1 VASPPTADLAAP
13 VRRISPAAGHHFHG
27 YYDIQPWDSTGRC
40 FLCLEVGFMD
50 RPPTAGDVARLGL
63 INLSSGR
70 FEPLA
75 ETFAWNFQQGC
86 MAHWLGSAP
95 DREIIFNARE
105 GDRFV
110 AVVLDVH
117 SGKRRVLAAPVAAVS
132 DDGRWGL
139 GLNFARLAVMRPG
152 YGYAGVADPFAE
164 EFCPEADG
172 VTLLDIATGQA
183 RLVVPMA
190 ELAGELPAE
199 LRGLKLYVNHALFSD
214 DGSRFA
220 FLPRFT
226 LPGGKLLTAM
236 YTADRDGGRRC
247 RLLDY
252 GLVSHFDW
260 LGSTHV
266 LVWAGLPNP
275 EHQPWPARRRYFLI
289 RDRAPEDCRVVGPDG
304 DVVDGH
310 CSYSPDRKWILT
322 DTYPDQ
328 DDLRTMYLLDPADG
342 RRTVLGRFLAPRS
355 IGGEIRCDLHPCWS
369 RDGRQISFDSSHEG
383 RRAVY
388 VMDAAG
394 EKGARNLLCRAP
406 EGPSRQKVPDPVFSG
421 AGQSS
426 F

>member
-1 VASPPTADLAAP
+1 MVQTADLAAP
-13 VRRISPAAGHHFHG
+13 LRRISPETGHHFHG
-27 YYDIQPWDSTGRC
+27 YYDICPWDSAGRY
-40 FLCLEVGFMD
+40 FLCHEVGFMA
-50 RPPTAGDVARLGL
+50 RPPTAEDVARLGL
-63 INLSSGR
+63 IDLQSGK

-86 MAHWLGSAP
+86 LAHWLGSAP

-110 AVVLDVH
+110 SVVLDVH
-117 SGKRRVLAAPVAAVS
+117 SGKRRVLPAPVAAVS
-132 DDGRWGL
+132 NDGRWGL
-139 GLNFARLAVMRPG
+139 GLNFARLAAMRPG
-152 YGYAGVADPFAE
+152 YGYAGIADSFAGE
-164 EFCPEADG
+164 LAPEADG
-172 VTLLDIATGQA
+172 VTLLDIARGQA
-183 RLVVPMA
+183 KLIVSMA
-190 ELAGELPAE
+190 RLAGEVPAE
-199 LRGLKLYVNHALFSD
+199 FRGLKLYVNHALFSD

-236 YTADRDGGRRC
+236 YTADRDGGGLC

-260 LGSTHV
+260 LGSSHV

-275 EHQPWPARRRYFLI
+275 GRSPWPDRRRYFLI
-289 RDRAPEDCRVVGPDG
+289 RDRAPEDCRLVGEDA

-310 CSYSPDRKWILT
+310 CSYAPDRKWILT

-328 DDLRTMYLLDPADG
+328 SGMRTMYLLGPAG
-342 RRTVLGRFLAPRS
+342 GQRIVLGRFHTAKAVA
-355 IGGEIRCDLHPCWS
+355 GEIRCDLHPCWS
-369 RDGRQISFDSSHEG
+369 RDGKQISFDSIHEG

-388 VMDAAG
+388 VLDAA
-394 EKGARNLLCRAP
+394 EVLARAP
-406 EGPSRQKVPDPVFSG
+406 SS
-421 AGQSS
+421 QST

>member
-1 VASPPTADLAAP
+1 MASPPTADLAAP
-13 VRRISPAAGHHFHG
+13 VRRISPPKGHHFHG
-27 YYDIQPWDSTGRC
+27 YYDLQPWDSTGRC

-50 RPPTAGDVARLGL
+50 RPPAAGDAARLGL
-63 INLSSGR
+63 IDLAAGR

-75 ETFAWNFQQGC
+75 ETRAWNFQQGC
-86 MAHWLGSAP
+86 MAHWLGEKVSDTLAVKVSDTFSP
-95 DREIIFNARE
+95 QIIFNARE

-132 DDGRWGL
+132 NDGRWSL
-139 GLNFARLAVMRPG
+139 GLNFARLADMRPG

-164 EFCPEADG
+164 ELCPEADG
-172 VTLLDIATGQA
+172 VTLLDITTGQA
-183 RLVVPMA
+183 RLVIPMA
-190 ELAGELPAE
+190 ELARELPAE

-220 FLPRFT
+220 FLPRAT
-226 LPGGKLLTAM
+226 LPDGRLLTAM

-266 LVWAGLPNP
+266 LVWAGRPNP

-289 RDRAPEDCRVVGPDG
+289 RDRAPEDCRLVGEDA

-310 CSYSPDRKWILT
+310 CSYSPDRKRILT

-328 DDLRTMYLLDPADG
+328 DNLRTMLLMRAANG
-342 RRTVLGRFLAPRS
+342 RQAVLGRFLAPGA

-369 RDGRQISFDSSHEG
+369 RDGRQISFDSIHEG

-388 VMDAAG
+388 VMDAA
-394 EKGARNLLCRAP
+394 EALAR
-406 EGPSRQKVPDPVFSG
+406 ES
-421 AGQSS
+421 AGQST